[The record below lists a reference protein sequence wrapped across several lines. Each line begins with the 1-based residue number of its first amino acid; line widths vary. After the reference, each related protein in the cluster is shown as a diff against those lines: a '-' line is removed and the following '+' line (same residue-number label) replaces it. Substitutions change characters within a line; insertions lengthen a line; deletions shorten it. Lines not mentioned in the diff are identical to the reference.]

1 MDDNKG
7 VDVESKLKILTIII
21 FISLSLSLILTAIA
35 SFSADIL
42 DFMSKFIWSYET
54 ESVSIYIPW
63 LALSILAVVIF
74 ISVVVRIYIQRRDY

>member
-1 MDDNKG
+1 MSENKG
-7 VDVESKLKILTIII
+7 ADVESKLQILTIII

-35 SFSADIL
+35 SFSADVL

-74 ISVVVRIYIQRRDY
+74 ISVAVRRYIQKRNY